1 MYVVAAL
8 LAVGAFALGRY
19 VASVKGYLLLLPL
32 LLAKAVL
39 HYRPDWEYALFPWP
53 SYVYVQSWLFYP
65 LGLACLGL
73 AAGLLPPGRNRRA
86 VTVLAGML
94 LLLSLWTERWMV
106 AEPDGSLVGRAG
118 SDHHCVQTTSWS
130 CGPAAC
136 VSLLSCL
143 GAEATEA
150 EMARLCR
157 TASYGGTSLFH
168 IARGLRAKLPGR
180 EVHIVKG
187 DPETLRSRGLAIVSV
202 YRVHVVA
209 VRFEGDEV
217 VVHDPARQAPKRMG
231 FAEYAAAY
239 GGFAV
244 VVEKGTD

>member
-1 MYVVAAL
+1 MYFVAAI
-8 LAVGAFALGRY
+8 LAAGAFVAGRR
-19 VASVKGYLLLLPL
+19 VASLKGYLILLPL
-32 LLAKAVL
+32 LLGKAVL
-39 HYRPDWEYALFPWP
+39 HHRPDWEYALFPWP
-53 SYVYVQSWLFYP
+53 SYVFVQSWLFYP

-73 AAGLLPPGRNRRA
+73 AAGLLPKGRNRRA

-106 AEPDGSLVGRAG
+106 AEPDGSLAGRAG
-118 SDHHCVQTTSWS
+118 KDRQCAQTTTWS

-136 VSLLSCL
+136 VSLLSYL
-143 GAEATEA
+143 GVEATEG

-168 IARGLRAKLPGR
+168 IARGLRAKLPDR
-180 EVHIVKG
+180 KVHIVKG
-187 DPETLRSRGLAIVSV
+187 DRARGLAIVSV

-209 VRFEGDEV
+209 VKFEGDAV
-217 VVHDPARQAPKRMG
+217 VVHDPAKRAPQRMSL
-231 FAEYAAAY
+231 ASYRADY

-244 VVEKGTD
+244 VVE